1 MSKRLKNYPDPSHL
15 FKQYG
20 VDATRYYLF
29 ASPVLIAENLNFSEE
44 GVRDSLRKIVMILWN
59 VYKFYAMYEKE
70 GDEKNGECL
79 LPERENI
86 LDKWILIRL
95 NTLIKEVTQNMN
107 GYNIPKAVRPID
119 GFINDFSTWYIRRS
133 RDRFK
138 SDNQADKKAA
148 LNITKYVLMQLAKV
162 MAPFM
167 PFIAEQIWQ
176 KTTGYNFKDENKS
189 VHLVEWPLYDD
200 PMEKEDAEILKQM
213 EEVRK
218 IVELGLAKRDEAGIK
233 VRQPLAT
240 SAVGGANWIFK
251 NGELINLIKD
261 ELNVKD
267 IVDKKGKGELVI
279 ELDTIINDE
288 LKLDG
293 LKREIVRTVNN
304 LRKNA
309 GLTIQ
314 DKIVLSWQ
322 SDSELIKNVF
332 TKMADELKKDTLS
345 EKIIEEESEN
355 EVKVNGEKIKL
366 GIKRI

>member
-1 MSKRLKNYPDPSHL
+1 
-15 FKQYG
+15 
-20 VDATRYYLF
+20 
-29 ASPVLIAENLNFSEE
+29 VLVAENLNFSEE
-44 GVRDSLRKIVMILWN
+44 GVRDSLRKIVMVLWN

-70 GDEKNGECL
+70 GDDKGGECS
-79 LPERENI
+79 LPECENI

-138 SDNQADKKAA
+138 SDDKADKKAA
-148 LNITKYVLMQLAKV
+148 LHITQYVLTQLAKV

-176 KTTGYNFKDENKS
+176 KTTGYDFKDENRS

-200 PMEKEDAEILKQM
+200 PLENEDMEILKQM

-218 IVELGLAKRDEAGIK
+218 IVELGLAARDEAGIK
-233 VRQPLAT
+233 VRQAL
-240 SAVGGANWIFK
+240 NQLKIK
-251 NGELINLIKD
+251 NYELRDEYKNLIMD
-261 ELNVKD
+261 ELNVKN
-267 IVDKKGKGELVI
+267 VVSEKGKGELAVQLDKVI
-279 ELDTIINDE
+279 TDE

-309 GLTIQ
+309 GLTIK
-314 DKIVLSWQ
+314 DKITLSWHG
-322 SDSELIKNVF
+322 DAVLVKKVF
-332 TKMADELKKDTLS
+332 NEMADELKKDTLS

-366 GIKRI
+366 GIKKI